1 MKHAKSATVTRARQR
16 DRVSAK
22 LLGLALNFYRGEQ
35 ASRPL
40 LSAMDFV
47 AAGDTFVADV
57 RDCLD
62 DLPEHLPGQKGK
74 GRVQRYPSKR
84 RKDLIAE
91 LHQFA
96 DFLNANT
103 KRRRAGQA
111 LRIGPLKG
119 RRNLSKYACE
129 ELLGDRIRPLR
140 IPDRSLAA
148 KWNPRELAPR
158 DIDLIK
164 QAFAAAEGTTVR
176 SYRLILPIPRN
187 LLPTIARELSRRSRN
202 GAQNVP
208 ILDLVEEL
216 SSRTLLNL
224 GSRARIAAFQLQS
237 ATEMW
242 GNKEKDSQRNRTVTD
257 FDKRPPIYQWI
268 IEALEIG
275 ARTVR
280 EPPGV
285 RVRLMAGDK
294 SSGSFEERFSTFIR
308 AAMKLMPEFAL
319 SCGVTNFDPLVGTD
333 GAWTIKRKRA
343 DDTSARVARRD
354 VALDVAYDFATR
366 IVGHREQIVILGDY
380 VETLSRW
387 NLRLAALARSN
398 PKLVHDRDYFQEFAR
413 NAAAVWRKDCEDEY
427 RRGIFYSS
435 DAKYR
440 GNNRLTAA
448 LDVDMLRSRYPLGRG
463 ASQFADVDSARVLKL
478 LNHLHSNPQ
487 THARLASIFKLLDGL
502 DGVRSKRQP
511 RCDI

>member
-1 MKHAKSATVTRARQR
+1 MKLAKPASATRARQR
-16 DRVSAK
+16 DRVSAE

-35 ASRPL
+35 AVEPL
-40 LSAMDFV
+40 LLAMDFV
-47 AAGDTFVADV
+47 AACDTFAADV
-57 RDCLD
+57 PYWLD
-62 DLPEHLPGQKGK
+62 DLPEHSEKQRGK

-96 DFLNANT
+96 DFLNANVD
-103 KRRRAGQA
+103 RPAGPA

-129 ELLGDRIRPLR
+129 ELLSDRIRPLR
-140 IPDRSLAA
+140 VPDKNLDAN
-148 KWNPRELAPR
+148 WNPRELLPT

-164 QAFAAAEGTTVR
+164 RAFTAAEGTTVK
-176 SYRLILPIPRN
+176 SYRLILPEPRN
-187 LLPTIARELSRRSRN
+187 LLAGVIQELSHRSRDCT
-202 GAQNVP
+202 QSLP
-208 ILDLVEEL
+208 IRDFVEILGPEAI
-216 SSRTLLNL
+216 LNL
-224 GSRARIAAFQLQS
+224 GNRARIVAFQLQS

-242 GNKEKDSQRNRTVTD
+242 GSKEKDSQRNRTITD

-268 IEALEIG
+268 AEALEIG
-275 ARTVR
+275 AKTMR

-285 RVRLMAGDK
+285 QVRLLAGDK
-294 SSGSFEERFSTFIR
+294 SSDPFEDRFAGFIR

-319 SCGVTNFDPLVGTD
+319 RCGVGNFDPLVGTD
-333 GAWTIKRKRA
+333 GTWTVKRKRA
-343 DDTSARVARRD
+343 DGTGARVARRD
-354 VALDVAYDFATR
+354 VALEVAYDFATR
-366 IVGHREQIVILGDY
+366 IVRHREQIVILGEY

-398 PKLVHDRDYFQEFAR
+398 PKLVEDRDYFQKFAR

-440 GNNRLTAA
+440 GNNQLAA
-448 LDVDMLRSRYPLGRG
+448 MLDIDILRSRYPLGKG
-463 ASQFADVDSARVLKL
+463 ASQYADVDSTRLLKL
-478 LNHLHSNPQ
+478 LSPLHSNEEI
-487 THARLASIFKLLDGL
+487 HARLGRIFKLLDRM
-502 DGVRSKRQP
+502 DGARSERKP
-511 RCDI
+511 RRDI